1 MENSNESFQN
11 VLKKAQKLGYAE
23 PGNPKLDLNGFD
35 AFAKVRILSSLAF
48 NSKISKH
55 KCLMEGIENID
66 LKDIRIANQ
75 LDLRIKL
82 LGISELKNNSETSF
96 DYMFCQTGIDFS
108 EHIEVLY
115 HLRNTQNNSE
125 IIVKA
130 IIEDRENPAI
140 DSVFDLYKTADFH
153 EREIFDLFGV
163 KFNNHPDLRRILLD
177 DDWEGYPLRKDYV
190 DEVNIVEL

>member
-1 MENSNESFQN
+1 MERVELQNKITSFGVEVTFTESEVPTQF
-11 VLKKAQKLGYAE
+11 LTAE
-23 PGNPKLDLNGFD
+23 
-35 AFAKVRILSSLAF
+35 VSS
-48 NSKISKH
+48 
-55 KCLMEGIENID
+55 ENAHA
-66 LKDIRIANQ
+66 L
-75 LDLRIKL
+75 
-82 LGISELKNNSETSF
+82 ISELKNNSDTSF
-96 DYMFCQTGIDFS
+96 DYMFCQTGIDFP

-125 IIVKA
+125 IVIKA
-130 IIEDRENPAI
+130 RIEDRENPAI

>member
-1 MENSNESFQN
+1 MERVELQNKINSFGVEVTFAESEVPTQFLTAEVSSEN
-11 VLKKAQKLGYAE
+11 VHAL
-23 PGNPKLDLNGFD
+23 
-35 AFAKVRILSSLAF
+35 IL
-48 NSKISKH
+48 
-55 KCLMEGIENID
+55 
-66 LKDIRIANQ
+66 
-75 LDLRIKL
+75 
-82 LGISELKNNSETSF
+82 ELKNNSDTSF
-96 DYMFCQTGIDFS
+96 DYMFCQTGIDFP

-125 IIVKA
+125 IVIKA
-130 IIEDRENPAI
+130 RIEDRENPSI

>member
-1 MENSNESFQN
+1 MERVELQNKINSFGVEVTFAESEVPTQF
-11 VLKKAQKLGYAE
+11 LTAE
-23 PGNPKLDLNGFD
+23 
-35 AFAKVRILSSLAF
+35 VSS
-48 NSKISKH
+48 
-55 KCLMEGIENID
+55 ENAHA
-66 LKDIRIANQ
+66 L
-75 LDLRIKL
+75 
-82 LGISELKNNSETSF
+82 ISELKNNSDSSF
-96 DYMFCQTGIDFS
+96 DYMFCQTGIDFP

-125 IIVKA
+125 IVIKA
-130 IIEDRENPAI
+130 RIEDRENPAI

-163 KFNNHPDLRRILLD
+163 NFNNHPDLRRILLD

>member
-1 MENSNESFQN
+1 MERVELQNKINSFGVEVTFTESEVPTQF
-11 VLKKAQKLGYAE
+11 LTAE
-23 PGNPKLDLNGFD
+23 
-35 AFAKVRILSSLAF
+35 VSS
-48 NSKISKH
+48 
-55 KCLMEGIENID
+55 ENAHA
-66 LKDIRIANQ
+66 L
-75 LDLRIKL
+75 
-82 LGISELKNNSETSF
+82 ISELKNNSDSSF
-96 DYMFCQTGIDFS
+96 DYMFCQTGIDFP

-130 IIEDRENPAI
+130 IIKDRENPAI

>member
-1 MENSNESFQN
+1 MERVELQNKINSFGVEVTFAESEVPTQF
-11 VLKKAQKLGYAE
+11 LTAE
-23 PGNPKLDLNGFD
+23 
-35 AFAKVRILSSLAF
+35 VSS
-48 NSKISKH
+48 
-55 KCLMEGIENID
+55 ENAHA
-66 LKDIRIANQ
+66 L
-75 LDLRIKL
+75 
-82 LGISELKNNSETSF
+82 ISELKNNSDSSF
-96 DYMFCQTGIDFS
+96 DYMFCQTGIDFP

-125 IIVKA
+125 IVIKA
-130 IIEDRENPAI
+130 RIEDRENPAI
-140 DSVFDLYKTADFH
+140 DSVFDLYKTSDFH

>member
-1 MENSNESFQN
+1 MERVELQNKINSFGVEVTFTESEVPTQF
-11 VLKKAQKLGYAE
+11 LTAE
-23 PGNPKLDLNGFD
+23 
-35 AFAKVRILSSLAF
+35 VSS
-48 NSKISKH
+48 
-55 KCLMEGIENID
+55 ENAHA
-66 LKDIRIANQ
+66 L
-75 LDLRIKL
+75 
-82 LGISELKNNSETSF
+82 ISELKNNSDTSF
-96 DYMFCQTGIDFS
+96 DYMFCQTGIDFP

-125 IIVKA
+125 IVIKA
-130 IIEDRENPAI
+130 RIEDRENPAI

>member
-1 MENSNESFQN
+1 MERVELQNKINSFGLEVTFAESEVPTQFLT
-11 VLKKAQKLGYAE
+11 VE
-23 PGNPKLDLNGFD
+23 
-35 AFAKVRILSSLAF
+35 VSS
-48 NSKISKH
+48 
-55 KCLMEGIENID
+55 ENAHT
-66 LKDIRIANQ
+66 L
-75 LDLRIKL
+75 
-82 LGISELKNNSETSF
+82 ISELKNNSETSF
-96 DYMFCQTGIDFS
+96 DYMFCQIGIDFP

-125 IIVKA
+125 IIIKA
-130 IIEDRENPAI
+130 IIEERENPAI

>member
-1 MENSNESFQN
+1 MERVELQNKINSFGVEVTFAESEVPTQF
-11 VLKKAQKLGYAE
+11 LTAE
-23 PGNPKLDLNGFD
+23 
-35 AFAKVRILSSLAF
+35 VSS
-48 NSKISKH
+48 
-55 KCLMEGIENID
+55 ENAHA
-66 LKDIRIANQ
+66 L
-75 LDLRIKL
+75 
-82 LGISELKNNSETSF
+82 ISELKNNSETSF

-115 HLRNTQNNSE
+115 QLRNTQNNSE

>member
-1 MENSNESFQN
+1 MERVELQNKINSFGVEVTFAESEVPTQF
-11 VLKKAQKLGYAE
+11 LTAE
-23 PGNPKLDLNGFD
+23 
-35 AFAKVRILSSLAF
+35 VSS
-48 NSKISKH
+48 
-55 KCLMEGIENID
+55 ENAHA
-66 LKDIRIANQ
+66 L
-75 LDLRIKL
+75 
-82 LGISELKNNSETSF
+82 ISELKNNSETSF

>member
-1 MENSNESFQN
+1 MERVELQNKINSFGVEVTFAESEVPTQFLTAEVSSEN
-11 VLKKAQKLGYAE
+11 VHAL
-23 PGNPKLDLNGFD
+23 
-35 AFAKVRILSSLAF
+35 
-48 NSKISKH
+48 
-55 KCLMEGIENID
+55 
-66 LKDIRIANQ
+66 
-75 LDLRIKL
+75 
-82 LGISELKNNSETSF
+82 ISELKKNSDTSF
-96 DYMFCQTGIDFS
+96 DYMFCQTGIDFP

-125 IIVKA
+125 IVVKA
-130 IIEDRENPAI
+130 RIEDRENPTI
-140 DSVFDLYKTADFH
+140 DSVFDLYKTSDFH

>member
-1 MENSNESFQN
+1 MERVELQNKINSFGVEVTFAESEVPTQF
-11 VLKKAQKLGYAE
+11 LTAE
-23 PGNPKLDLNGFD
+23 
-35 AFAKVRILSSLAF
+35 VSS
-48 NSKISKH
+48 
-55 KCLMEGIENID
+55 ENAHA
-66 LKDIRIANQ
+66 L
-75 LDLRIKL
+75 
-82 LGISELKNNSETSF
+82 ISELKNNSDSSF
-96 DYMFCQTGIDFS
+96 DYMFCQTGIDFP

-125 IIVKA
+125 IVIKA
-130 IIEDRENPAI
+130 RIEDRENPAI

-163 KFNNHPDLRRILLD
+163 KFKTHPDLRRILLD

>member
-1 MENSNESFQN
+1 MERIELQNKINSFGVEVTFAESEVPTQFLTAEVSSEN
-11 VLKKAQKLGYAE
+11 VHAL
-23 PGNPKLDLNGFD
+23 
-35 AFAKVRILSSLAF
+35 
-48 NSKISKH
+48 
-55 KCLMEGIENID
+55 
-66 LKDIRIANQ
+66 
-75 LDLRIKL
+75 
-82 LGISELKNNSETSF
+82 ISELKNNSDTSF
-96 DYMFCQTGIDFS
+96 DYMFCQTGIDFP

-130 IIEDRENPAI
+130 IIEDRENPSI

>member
-1 MENSNESFQN
+1 MERIELQNKINSFGVEVTFAESEVPTQF
-11 VLKKAQKLGYAE
+11 LT
-23 PGNPKLDLNGFD
+23 
-35 AFAKVRILSSLAF
+35 AKVSS
-48 NSKISKH
+48 
-55 KCLMEGIENID
+55 ENVHA
-66 LKDIRIANQ
+66 L
-75 LDLRIKL
+75 
-82 LGISELKNNSETSF
+82 ISELKNNSDTSF
-96 DYMFCQTGIDFS
+96 DYMFCQTGIDFL

-125 IIVKA
+125 IVIKA
-130 IIEDRENPAI
+130 KIEDRENPSI

-163 KFNNHPDLRRILLD
+163 KFNNHHDLRRILLD

>member
-1 MENSNESFQN
+1 
-11 VLKKAQKLGYAE
+11 
-23 PGNPKLDLNGFD
+23 
-35 AFAKVRILSSLAF
+35 
-48 NSKISKH
+48 
-55 KCLMEGIENID
+55 MEGAELQKKINSFGVEVTFAESEVPTQFLTAEVSSENVHA
-66 LKDIRIANQ
+66 L
-75 LDLRIKL
+75 
-82 LGISELKNNSETSF
+82 ISELKNNSDTSF
-96 DYMFCQTGIDFS
+96 DYMFCQTGIDFP

-125 IIVKA
+125 IVIKA
-130 IIEDRENPAI
+130 KIEDRENPSI

-163 KFNNHPDLRRILLD
+163 KFNNHHDLRRILLD

>member
-1 MENSNESFQN
+1 MERVELQNKINSFGVEVTFAESEVPTQF
-11 VLKKAQKLGYAE
+11 LTAE
-23 PGNPKLDLNGFD
+23 
-35 AFAKVRILSSLAF
+35 VSS
-48 NSKISKH
+48 
-55 KCLMEGIENID
+55 ENAHA
-66 LKDIRIANQ
+66 L
-75 LDLRIKL
+75 
-82 LGISELKNNSETSF
+82 ISELKNNSDTSF
-96 DYMFCQTGIDFS
+96 DYMFCQTGIDFP

-125 IIVKA
+125 IVVKA
-130 IIEDRENPAI
+130 RIEDRENPAI
-140 DSVFDLYKTADFH
+140 DSVFDLYKTSDFH

>member
-1 MENSNESFQN
+1 MERVELQNKINSFGVEVTFAESEVPTQF
-11 VLKKAQKLGYAE
+11 LTAE
-23 PGNPKLDLNGFD
+23 
-35 AFAKVRILSSLAF
+35 VSS
-48 NSKISKH
+48 
-55 KCLMEGIENID
+55 ENAHA
-66 LKDIRIANQ
+66 L
-75 LDLRIKL
+75 
-82 LGISELKNNSETSF
+82 ISELKNNSDTSF
-96 DYMFCQTGIDFS
+96 DYMFCQTGIDFP

-125 IIVKA
+125 IVIKA
-130 IIEDRENPAI
+130 KIEDRENPSI

>member
-1 MENSNESFQN
+1 MERVELQNKINSFGVEVTFTESEVPTQF
-11 VLKKAQKLGYAE
+11 LTAE
-23 PGNPKLDLNGFD
+23 
-35 AFAKVRILSSLAF
+35 VSS
-48 NSKISKH
+48 
-55 KCLMEGIENID
+55 ENAHA
-66 LKDIRIANQ
+66 L
-75 LDLRIKL
+75 
-82 LGISELKNNSETSF
+82 ISELKNNSDSSF
-96 DYMFCQTGIDFS
+96 DYMFCQTGIDFP

-125 IIVKA
+125 IVVKA
-130 IIEDRENPAI
+130 RIKDRENPAI

-177 DDWEGYPLRKDYV
+177 DDWKGYPLRKDYV